1 MSRGDF
7 LDLLLSSG
15 YSFVSPSPLPYE
27 RSNVQTFNDIHGT
40 TIMAMKYKEG
50 VIVVGDRRAVSGT
63 AIIHDRADK
72 VMEIDERS
80 VLAISGSPAMAV
92 EIARTLEHSI
102 KYYRRSQL
110 QDMSLEGKLRMLSR
124 LLKENLPL
132 ALQGIGPVVPIFATY
147 DLPSDSGKIYFYDL
161 LGARFESAEFAT
173 SGSGSI
179 WIRGALYYL
188 NRWEKPLSQRD
199 LEEGLAIALRL
210 MDAAA
215 EYDAA
220 TGGYSR
226 GSHILPTVKVITRDG
241 VNAIDD
247 GLLMRI
253 YEEHV
258 ETRDVR
264 AL

>member
-1 MSRGDF
+1 MSHGDF
-7 LDLLLSSG
+7 IELLKASG
-15 YSFVSPSPLPYE
+15 YSFSQIA
-27 RSNVQTFNDIHGT
+27 VQKLDLSEHGPIPHGT
-40 TIMAMKYKEG
+40 TIMAMRYKDG

-63 AIIHDRADK
+63 AIIHDRANK
-72 VMEIDERS
+72 VLEIDERS
-80 VLAISGSPAMAV
+80 VLAISGSPAMAM

-110 QDMSLEGKLRMLSR
+110 QEMSLEGKLRMLSR

-132 ALQGIGPVVPIFATY
+132 ALQGIGPVAPIFATY

-161 LGARFESAEFAT
+161 LGASFESADFAT

-188 NRWEKPLSQRD
+188 NRWDRPLFKRD

-210 MDAAA
+210 MNAAA

-220 TGGYSR
+220 TGGYNR
-226 GSHILPTVKVITRDG
+226 ESHSLPMVKTITREG
-241 VNAIDD
+241 VKTIDD
-247 GLLMRI
+247 ETLMRI
-253 YEEHV
+253 YERYV
-258 ETRDVR
+258 EVRGDV
-264 AL
+264 